1 MVSSRR
7 SNGWRRHGA
16 GSGVARVAV
25 GARSPAGWTTPSSPS
40 TVLPTTPLR
49 LSGALERPHARRFA
63 YGVGHETMANAERQ
77 LTSVTQRPFAA
88 RQALR
93 PSPIW
98 EDVLLVR
105 PAREAPRML
114 EPPT

>member
-1 MVSSRR
+1 MDHAV
-7 SNGWRRHGA
+7 
-16 GSGVARVAV
+16 VAV
-25 GARSPAGWTTPSSPS
+25 DCPADDAVAIVRSTGAAP
-40 TVLPTTPLR
+40 
-49 LSGALERPHARRFA
+49 RRFA